1 MKSSVHTDA
10 MLLNMYR
17 MSQKMLQAVLR
28 LGFYLLFYNDSIVV
42 VAVSEAD
49 VLCPRRIQGAGG
61 KFGIRI
67 CSIIVT
73 AIGYMAS

>member
-28 LGFYLLFYNDSIVV
+28 LMLDGFYLLFYNDSIVV
-42 VAVSEAD
+42 VAVSETD
-49 VLCPRRIQGAGG
+49 VLCPRRIQSAGG
-61 KFGIRI
+61 KF
-67 CSIIVT
+67 
-73 AIGYMAS
+73 